1 MGREEGWLPWGS
13 EPSPG
18 LTHCFSLK
26 AQLGPVVMSP
36 VLPLLSNPSE
46 APSSGEGLSG
56 LTLLLGGDTLTL
68 HSLQPTS
75 ST

>member
-1 MGREEGWLPWGS
+1 MGCEEGRLPWGS

-18 LTHCFSLK
+18 LTHCFSLT
-26 AQLGPVVMSP
+26 AQLGPVAMSP
-36 VLPLLSNPSE
+36 ILPLLSDPSG
-46 APSSGEGLSG
+46 APSSGEGLNG
-56 LTLLLGGDTLTL
+56 LALLLGGDTLTL